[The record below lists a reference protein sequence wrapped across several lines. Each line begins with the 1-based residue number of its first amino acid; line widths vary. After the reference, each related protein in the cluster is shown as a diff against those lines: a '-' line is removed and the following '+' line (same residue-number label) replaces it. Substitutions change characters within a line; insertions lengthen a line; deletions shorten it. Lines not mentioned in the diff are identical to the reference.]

1 MKFEN
6 TKVFNFEGALRGMRN
21 PLASWDKSDS
31 QFYLAE
37 DYYDYIEALYEVA
50 SSYVDEEDEDQLDE
64 VANKLSAENHNF
76 ISSEHAWEYNF
87 IGANDMKLCKR
98 LIKAGPEHRK
108 FLRQIFV
115 SVDITAPLYW

>member
-6 TKVFNFEGALRGMRN
+6 TEVWGFKHALRGMRN
-21 PLASWDKSDS
+21 PKNSWHLNDS
-31 QFYLAE
+31 R
-37 DYYDYIEALYEVA
+37 
-50 SSYVDEEDEDQLDE
+50 SYVLDYDFFKPEEHHILYCEGKDAICFE
-64 VANKLSAENHNF
+64 
-76 ISSEHAWEYNF
+76 
-87 IGANDMKLCKR
+87 IGPKDMKLAQT